1 MASSNSGKHA
11 RKVTLDA
18 AVNNAI
24 SKAVKARKVAAFTVG
39 AAGVLAGAAFA
50 FGVTPAMAAEPGALT
65 SPAPAPVT
73 DISDADIDA
82 VADAAALSDDDDN
95 NGAADGDSAG
105 DKDKQ
110 SVVNPEDDKSKNPA
124 TTDDNKGK
132 ATAAKKRAKRAAAE
146 NPQIATTGPNYGED
160 REANPEPSVS
170 NQINISEDTKNSVPN
185 MYAWGSSNN
194 TYIESGQSNTVTFNF
209 AKPTDGYK
217 ISSIAIFPAQNN
229 DLSTDKGRNAAEYYS
244 GNAKLYKS
252 YSGKYGFTANDD
264 GSAKLEMTPLFRD
277 GNLNSGSAY
286 AANRCIYVY
295 GRKDGGKE
303 VLLYKTN
310 IARAATL
317 IPPKTAGS
325 IVLKYNEE
333 LTAQRIQDKL
343 KAALDAPTE
352 AKDSMSIREQIQAA
366 STSKG
371 VGGRTGANGA
381 FVQTPDTAD
390 KKVIITDQR
399 AYNQTEVSRFNTK
412 TSRQGAAEATYT
424 LGAQRIKSYLVSDLG
439 YTSEVLPLT
448 VARYDT
454 RIDKPIVD
462 DVDINKLTDDQKADI
477 CKKLA
482 QLNHVPQ
489 DKVTFNDKGEA
500 VINFDGVDPNDAPKI
515 DLKDLVLKKL
525 KDGEYKVP
533 SDAENSKVKAVIV
546 ANPLGYSNAE
556 LKQIKKA
563 IYEAN
568 KDNTQLGLS
577 EKDYENQITLDWI
590 TGDTTASGGNN
601 TGISNGMNE
610 NTITVTIKTDKAYAQ
625 FKSNVQ
631 KHELT
636 RLIDLRKD
644 YTLSW
649 DANNNKISGRTS
661 DEGLAWMEDGKTLVY
676 RYDPDKGEQ
685 INTKAVLGLLKAT
698 VKSDVKADNPQLR
711 DNLLG
716 TEIDTVKREGVKGQT
731 TRSHRSYTID
741 DKGEPIGV
749 LNLVKLNGSSY
760 GGFAKPVDN
769 SNKKMGDEQS
779 SVNKFTF
786 DTESKAVEVA
796 GKNGKSM
803 LGRLFI
809 EPYSLYYY
817 NYVYGENKYNLRN
830 TPKGINVVFVPQTN
844 HKTKDLKES
853 IGEHKLAD
861 DKKTPTD
868 SKYYNASDAKKKAY
882 DDALKEANEALKLA
896 GTTEDSKLS
905 EALKARIDN
914 ATINLNKARAE
925 LDGPDTDKEKL
936 KASIDENG
944 KAAEGNNP
952 ATLTQATNQFKNV
965 SDPDFKK
972 ADGSDDTDRNN
983 AAKEAKKAYDEAL
996 KAAEAARDD
1005 DNATQK
1011 AVDDAKAKLDAARA
1025 KLNEFSTNKD
1035 KLNAALAEHGHVYE
1049 YTNDTLNKLTVEQ
1062 KLAKADPTYKN
1073 SSDSEREAY
1082 DNALEDA
1089 IRLSTDPNASQKEVN
1104 KAIDDLKKAKAVLD
1118 ANATDKAPL
1127 DAAVQKSFDNPKPG
1141 DESKQSVFYKNALN
1155 KQTNGANEAEK
1166 QAAKNAIDN
1175 YNNALSKAREVLKNE
1190 KATQAQVDEAKQKLE
1205 EAENA
1210 LHNNYKSDDNDLTKA
1225 IANNVSGYLMP
1236 AYFNAFDQ
1244 ANKDGENS
1252 QAAKDFKAY
1261 NDAYQKAKALSAKLK
1276 ETEESKKP
1284 KQTEID
1290 AAKTALE
1297 EARKVI
1303 DKYATDT
1310 SKISAALLNSLAI
1323 KNSPAYKNA
1332 SAGAEGS
1339 DAKKAQEAYEK
1350 ALQKLHDAFDNKLP
1364 KDKQGDT
1371 EIPESVIPD
1380 QNIDM
1385 TNKDALKKL
1394 QAHAKGQ
1401 PLNRDVT
1408 KLLEDFNKAVAD
1420 LNKFATKTDELL
1432 KSVNEDDATKQTP
1445 AYKNASVHQ
1454 YLGDDGNA
1462 DSAKNTAARK
1472 AANDYGEALNKAKE
1486 LLKNPDATQNEVNEA
1501 LKTLKEKRAA
1511 LDAYNT
1517 DTTKLKDSVD
1527 KNGKDAEGANPA
1539 VEGTK
1544 DSDAYRNVSDP
1555 HFLTADGKPD
1565 DTRNNAAKQ
1574 AKADYDKAL
1583 TKAQDLL
1590 KKHDSADT
1598 PQDAKPTQKDINDA
1612 LDALDKARKKLDDNY
1627 KTVTTKLDEE
1637 VQKSQADTA
1646 TAPTA
1651 GQFEDSPE
1659 FKNADAK
1666 KGKDNKD
1673 NDDVDAYKK
1682 ALKAAR
1688 DLLAKKDAT
1697 KFSERPTQQQVDEAL
1712 DALKKAKQTITDSYK
1727 TDAST
1732 LQDEVSLGEDGG
1744 NFKNSPEYKNAD
1756 AQKKDDGSDNAE
1768 LKAYKDALTEVKTML
1783 NNFGTDGKP
1792 KVSATNIPTQ
1802 AQVDSAL
1809 EKLSKARKAVEEKY
1823 KTNTDALKNEVGDKD
1838 QGGKPVVPPFEA
1850 SVAYKNALEKAKT
1863 EDPATTDPNSAT
1875 AKLKAYADKLAKANE
1890 LIHKVNNPDQNAK
1903 PEDRPS
1909 QKDVDD
1915 ALADLKQAKKD
1926 IDEKFKTDVTALQTE
1941 VDDKDNTGATK
1952 VPGIESTTEF
1962 ANLKAK
1968 GDDTNKPDDLV
1979 AYEKALA
1986 KARELIDKNDGKVTK
2001 DGQEV
2006 AVPKDQLP
2014 SQKEVDEA
2022 LKNLKEIKDKITKNY
2037 VTSPHDLQEEVD
2049 KSKDGDT
2056 DTSTDV
2062 FENTPAF
2069 KNATAKGDDA
2079 AKAALKDY
2087 NDKLAEAKRLLG
2099 AFNRNDGTV
2108 KDPLPA
2114 GMTQAPTQKQLDDAL
2129 KALQAAKK
2137 KLTDDYSTNKSDLST
2152 EAGKDSAFTKS
2163 PEYVNAQAKGDD
2175 ASKQALDEYKKA
2187 LDEANSVLGNEN
2199 ATQTEV
2205 DAALKKLED
2214 AKKKLTDGY
2223 RTDSSKL
2230 KSEADADG
2238 DFTKSPE
2245 YLNAQSKGDDASKQD
2260 LEAYKKALEDANKV
2274 LGDANAT
2281 QAQVDE
2287 ALKKLQDAKKKLTDS
2302 HKTDKAALQT
2312 ESDADGDFTKT
2323 PEYQN
2328 AVGSPEAEAY
2338 KKALDEA
2345 NSVLKNPQATQ
2356 AQVDAAL
2363 KKLQDAKRVI
2373 NDEYATQK
2381 QALKDEVAKSKDDS
2395 DSESDGQGSGDS
2407 KFEDS
2412 LAYKNAAGTPELDE
2426 YKRAL
2431 EDARRVLADPHATRS
2446 AVLAALTRLQEIK
2459 RIIIEKYSVD
2469 KSALRSAVDS
2479 DPLFRKST
2487 AYIVAETRDLDSYK
2501 QAFEEAKRVLDAVN
2515 TNQAQ
2520 IDEVLQRLEEAK
2532 RVIIDKFNS
2541 LGNGGYGTGFGT
2553 GIGYGHLGDQNPLIV
2568 QSVDKS
2574 GLQQIIDDALR
2585 VVSQHS
2591 EAYKRL
2597 AGSLEVKRYDDA
2609 LANAQ
2614 GVVADAN
2621 ASRDMVNTA
2630 GAELRDASGVLL
2642 RRIEMYEGKGNR
2654 GGKIA
2659 NTGAGV
2665 SLFAWASAIFAGLGF
2680 AGVSRRR
2687 KHSDK

>member
-50 FGVTPAMAAEPGALT
+50 FGATPAMAAEADALT

-82 VADAAALSDDDDN
+82 VADAAALSDDDNN

-132 ATAAKKRAKRAAAE
+132 ATAAKKRPKRDLSAE
-146 NPQIATTGPNYGED
+146 NQDQETNAVGQD
-160 REANPEPSVS
+160 RDANPESSVS

-252 YSGKYGFTANDD
+252 YSGKYGFTPNND

-381 FVQTPDTAD
+381 FVQTPDDPD
-390 KKVIITDQR
+390 KKVIINDQQV
-399 AYNQTEVSRFNTK
+399 YVPTQLQSINTV
-412 TSRQGAAEATYT
+412 TSQADAKETTYK
-424 LGAQRIKSYLVSDLG
+424 LGAQTLKTYLISDLG
-439 YTSEVLPLT
+439 YKSEAIPLT

-462 DVDINKLTDDQKADI
+462 DVDITKLTDDQKADI

-500 VINFDGVDPNDAPKI
+500 VINFDGVDAADAPKI

-533 SDAENSKVKAVIV
+533 SDAENSTVKAVIV

-661 DEGLAWMEDGKTLVY
+661 DEGLAWMEDGRTLVY

-716 TEIDTVKREGVKGQT
+716 TEIDTVKREGSNRQARRT
-731 TRSHRSYTID
+731 HRSYTVD
-741 DKGEPIGV
+741 ENGEPIGI

-868 SKYYNASDAKKKAY
+868 SKYYNASDAKKNAY
-882 DDALKEANEALKLA
+882 DEALKVAQDTLTKVGNTA
-896 GTTEDSKLS
+896 DADLT
-905 EALKARIDN
+905 EALKAEVDN
-914 ATINLNKARAE
+914 ATIKLNKARAE

-965 SDPDFKK
+965 TDPDFKDANGNPDAK
-972 ADGSDDTDRNN
+972 KNQ
-983 AAKEAKKAYDEAL
+983 AAKDA
-996 KAAEAARDD
+996 KAAYEKALEDANNVNSDA
-1005 DNATQK
+1005 NATQK
-1011 AVDDAKAKLDAARA
+1011 DVDDAKAKLDAARA

-1049 YTNDTLNKLTVEQ
+1049 YTNDTLNSLTVDQ

-1141 DESKQSVFYKNALN
+1141 DESKQSVFYKNAKAMAGANDGRALTAIN
-1155 KQTNGANEAEK
+1155 NYDQALAKAKQVLADKNATKKDVADAKKALEDAEAALHADTYQTNPTDLGKALA
-1166 QAAKNAIDN
+1166 DN
-1175 YNNALSKAREVLKNE
+1175 F
-1190 KATQAQVDEAKQKLE
+1190 
-1205 EAENA
+1205 
-1210 LHNNYKSDDNDLTKA
+1210 
-1225 IANNVSGYLMP
+1225 SGYLMP
-1236 AYFNAFDQ
+1236 AYFNAFDKAQ
-1244 ANKDGENS
+1244 ANDE
-1252 QAAKDFKAY
+1252 QAKKDFKAY
-1261 NDAYQKAKALSAKLK
+1261 NDAYH
-1276 ETEESKKP
+1276 
-1284 KQTEID
+1284 
-1290 AAKTALE
+1290 AAKDLMTELNKPNSTVTQEQADKVKNQLI
-1297 EARKVI
+1297 EARKII

-1310 SKISAALLNSLAI
+1310 SRLSAAAFNDLAI
-1323 KNSPAYKNA
+1323 QNSPAYKNLKEL
-1332 SAGAEGS
+1332 AEKQNPS
-1339 DAKKAQEAYEK
+1339 EDEKAEVEAAKKAKKAYDDAADKLHK
-1350 ALQKLHDAFDNKLP
+1350 ALTNKLP
-1364 KDKQGDT
+1364 KDQANGHD
-1371 EIPESVIPD
+1371 IPD
-1380 QNIDM
+1380 SNIPKKGGDL
-1385 TNKDALKKL
+1385 NDKDYLKDI
-1394 QAHAKGQ
+1394 QAHKNGE
-1401 PLNRDVT
+1401 PLNRDVDAIL
-1408 KLLEDFNKAVAD
+1408 KEMNDAAKE
-1420 LNKFATKTDELL
+1420 LNKFATKTDDLI
-1432 KSVNEDDATKQTP
+1432 KSINEDDATKHTP
-1445 AYKNASVHQ
+1445 AYKNASLRVFQ
-1454 YLGDDGNA
+1454 KA
-1462 DSAKNTAARK
+1462 DSADPDADKNEK
-1472 AANDYGEALNKAKE
+1472 AKQAVDKYGEMLNKAKD
-1486 LLKNPDATQNEVNEA
+1486 LLKDPTATQAQINEA
-1501 LKTLKEKRAA
+1501 KKNLDEARKA
-1511 LDAYNT
+1511 LLGDPNDQANVPGFNT
-1517 DTTKLKDSVD
+1517 DTTKLQKSVGEH
-1527 KNGKDAEGANPA
+1527 GKEKQGETAAT
-1539 VEGTK
+1539 EGTVT
-1544 DSDAYRNVSDP
+1544 SDAYRNASDP

-1565 DTRNNAAKQ
+1565 DNKNTQAAADK
-1574 AKADYDKAL
+1574 KAYDDAL

-1598 PQDAKPTQKDINDA
+1598 PQDAKPTQKEINDALKALDDARTEIEKYKTDTTALNTEAEKSQADTEGSVATGKFEDTPEFKNAEAKTSDGQTNADVAAYQEALKKARDLVKDAADQTKKNSERPSQQQINDA
-1612 LDALDKARKKLDDNY
+1612 LDALKQAKKQIADNY
-1627 KTVTTKLDEE
+1627 KTNLEPLTSAKDF
-1637 VQKSQADTA
+1637 ADDGFKKTPEYQNA
-1646 TAPTA
+1646 VAKKTA
-1651 GQFEDSPE
+1651 GDQGATKDLGEADKGFDNVLAKVAAKLNDNDWKQKATQKEV
-1659 FKNADAK
+1659 NALLKQLQDAQDNIAK
-1666 KGKDNKD
+1666 K
-1673 NDDVDAYKK
+1673 
-1682 ALKAAR
+1682 
-1688 DLLAKKDAT
+1688 
-1697 KFSERPTQQQVDEAL
+1697 
-1712 DALKKAKQTITDSYK
+1712 YK
-1727 TDAST
+1727 TDAT
-1732 LQDEVSLGEDGG
+1732 
-1744 NFKNSPEYKNAD
+1744 P
-1756 AQKKDDGSDNAE
+1756 
-1768 LKAYKDALTEVKTML
+1768 
-1783 NNFGTDGKP
+1783 
-1792 KVSATNIPTQ
+1792 
-1802 AQVDSAL
+1802 
-1809 EKLSKARKAVEEKY
+1809 LS
-1823 KTNTDALKNEVGDKD
+1823 NEVGDKD
-1838 QGGKPVVPPFEA
+1838 QDGKPVVPPFEA
-1850 SVAYKNALEKAKT
+1850 SVAYKNALEKANAESK
-1863 EDPATTDPNSAT
+1863 EDAEKDTSAT
-1875 AKLKAYADKLAKANE
+1875 KKLKAYNEKLKAAQD
-1890 LIHKVNNPDQNAK
+1890 LINKVNNPDPNAK
-1903 PEDRPS
+1903 PEDRPT
-1909 QKDVDD
+1909 QAKVDEALDALKKAKQDIDNTFKTKVDD
-1915 ALADLKQAKKD
+1915 
-1926 IDEKFKTDVTALQTE
+1926 LQKE
-1941 VDDKDNTGATK
+1941 VDDKDDKGTVKDPTFEK
-1952 VPGIESTTEF
+1952 TTEF
-1962 ANLKAK
+1962 ANLQGKTK
-1968 GDDTNKPDDLV
+1968 DGKKPDDLV

-1986 KARELIDKNDGKVTK
+1986 KAKELIDKNDGKVTK
-2001 DGQEV
+2001 DGKEV
-2006 AVPKDQLP
+2006 DVPKDQLP

-2022 LKNLKEIKDKITKNY
+2022 LKNLKDIKDKIAKNY

-2079 AKAALKDY
+2079 AKQALDDY
-2087 NDKLAEAKRLLG
+2087 NKKLKAAKDLLA
-2099 AFNRNDGTV
+2099 AF
-2108 KDPLPA
+2108 DPKTGKPVTTLPT
-2114 GMTQAPTQKQLDDAL
+2114 GMTQAPTQKELDDAL

-2137 KLTDDYSTNKSDLST
+2137 KLTDEYSTNKSDLST

-2214 AKKKLTDGY
+2214 AKKKLTD
-2223 RTDSSKL
+2223 
-2230 KSEADADG
+2230 
-2238 DFTKSPE
+2238 
-2245 YLNAQSKGDDASKQD
+2245 
-2260 LEAYKKALEDANKV
+2260 
-2274 LGDANAT
+2274 
-2281 QAQVDE
+2281 
-2287 ALKKLQDAKKKLTDS
+2287 S

-2312 ESDADGDFTKT
+2312 ESDADSDFTKT

-2345 NSVLKNPQATQ
+2345 NSVLKDPQATQ
-2356 AQVDAAL
+2356 SQVDAAL

-2412 LAYKNAAGTPELDE
+2412 LAYKNAVGTPELDE

-2446 AVLAALTRLQEIK
+2446 AVLAALTHLQEIK

-2487 AYIVAETRDLDSYK
+2487 AYIVAESRDVDSYK

-2520 IDEVLQRLEEAK
+2520 IDDALQSLEEAK
-2532 RVIIDKFNS
+2532 RVIIDKFNA
-2541 LGNGGYGTGFGT
+2541 LGNGGSGTGFGT
-2553 GIGYGHLGDQNPLIV
+2553 GTGYGHLGDQNPLIV
-2568 QSVDKS
+2568 QSADKS

-2597 AGSLEVKRYDDA
+2597 AGSVEVKRYDDA
-2609 LANAQ
+2609 LAHAQ
-2614 GVVADAN
+2614 DVVADAN
-2621 ASRDMVNTA
+2621 ASRDMVNNA
-2630 GAELRDASGVLL
+2630 GTELRDASGVLL

-2654 GGKIA
+2654 GGKLA

-2680 AGVSRRR
+2680 AGASRRR